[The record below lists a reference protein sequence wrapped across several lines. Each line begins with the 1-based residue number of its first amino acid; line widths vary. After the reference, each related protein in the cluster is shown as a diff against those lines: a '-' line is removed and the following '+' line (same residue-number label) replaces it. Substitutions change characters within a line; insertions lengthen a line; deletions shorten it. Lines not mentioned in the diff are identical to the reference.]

1 MLSLEITFS
10 VLQGDTLHIKAQ
22 SVPSYLMCRNTSVD
36 ILVLRDKKFKFLN
49 VKFIKN
55 NINLDRQTNTSYRL
69 GDHFEILAT
78 VFIPY

>member
-1 MLSLEITFS
+1 
-10 VLQGDTLHIKAQ
+10 
-22 SVPSYLMCRNTSVD
+22 MCRNTSVD

-49 VKFIKN
+49 VTFHKN

-69 GDHFEILAT
+69 GDHFEILAV

>member
-69 GDHFEILAT
+69 GDHFEILAA